1 MRSKILC
8 ALALVSF
15 LNTQAK
21 NDSCKIKVSEVFI
34 NNGTFIN
41 QALRGSL
48 DEFKSLSNNSSL
60 LNQNFD
66 NYYSYSGSRYNG
78 SYNMSN
84 IGIGLQRKNN
94 GPVFRI
100 SAAYGMGLQ
109 MDLGYYKTSTYRIDT
124 FTSSQTGQQ
133 LFIDSSVSDNYT
145 MRHQSKMFQLDASVI
160 WRTTNT
166 NKLKLMGGIGI
177 TIGTTMNAFTELMY
191 SKTSFTNSPST
202 MPSYRYIN
210 NTVLESKNER
220 YINPNQSSYS
230 IYLPMGIDYQ
240 LSKKHPILKQFHLFQ
255 ETKFRLQYVKVSSYS
270 SALNTNLYFGFG
282 LRLNL
287 VKVK

>member
-1 MRSKILC
+1 MRCNFLFS
-8 ALALVSF
+8 LAMLAF
-15 LNTQAK
+15 INTQAK
-21 NDSCKIKVSEVFI
+21 NDSCKIKISEVFV

-41 QALRGSL
+41 QALRGNL
-48 DEFKSLSNNSSL
+48 DEFKALSSNSSI
-60 LNQNFD
+60 LNQNF
-66 NYYSYSGSRYNG
+66 NNFYSYSGSRYSG

-84 IGIGLQRKNN
+84 IGIGLQRKNS

-133 LFIDSSVSDNYT
+133 LFIDSSVSENYI
-145 MRHQSKMFQLDASVI
+145 MRHQSKMLQLDASVI
-160 WRTTNT
+160 WRTNNT

-177 TIGTTMNAFTELMY
+177 AIGTTMNAYTEVLY
-191 SKTSFTNSPST
+191 SKSA
-202 MPSYRYIN
+202 YIN
-210 NTVLESKNER
+210 NPSTVQYYRPIRTVAIESKNER

-230 IYLPMGIDYQ
+230 VYLPMGVDYQ
-240 LSKKHPILKQFHLFQ
+240 LSKNHPILKQFHLFQ
-255 ETKFRLQYVKVSSYS
+255 ETKFRLQYIKVNSNS
-270 SALNTNLYFGFG
+270 SALNANLYFGFG

>member
-1 MRSKILC
+1 MRNKFLC
-8 ALALVSF
+8 AIALLSF
-15 LNTQAK
+15 LNAQAK

-48 DEFKSLSNNSSL
+48 DEFKALSSNSSM

-78 SYNMSN
+78 SYNMAQMGL
-84 IGIGLQRKNN
+84 GIQRKNN
-94 GPVFRI
+94 GPVLRI

-109 MDLGYYKTSTYRIDT
+109 MDLGYYKTSTFRIDT
-124 FTSSQTGQQ
+124 FTSSQTGKQ
-133 LFIDSSVSDNYT
+133 LFIDSSVSENYI
-145 MRHQSKMFQLDASVI
+145 MRHQSKMLQIDASVI
-160 WRTTNT
+160 WRTNNT
-166 NKLKLMGGIGI
+166 NKLKLMAGIGI
-177 TIGTTMNAFTELMY
+177 AIGTTMNAFTEVMY
-191 SKTSFTNSPST
+191 SKTSFTNSPSS
-202 MPSYRYIN
+202 MPSYRHIN

-220 YINPNQSSYS
+220 YNNPSQSSYS
-230 IYLPMGIDYQ
+230 IYLPMGIDFQ

-255 ETKFRLQYVKVSSYS
+255 ETKFRLQYAKVSNDS
-270 SALNTNLYFGFG
+270 SALNANLYFGFG

>member
-1 MRSKILC
+1 MRNKFLS
-8 ALALVSF
+8 ALALLSF

-48 DEFKSLSNNSSL
+48 DEFKALSNNSSII
-60 LNQNFD
+60 NQNFD
-66 NYYSYSGSRYNG
+66 NYYSYSGSRYSG
-78 SYNMSN
+78 SYNMAQM
-84 IGIGLQRKNN
+84 GIGLQRKNN

-100 SAAYGMGLQ
+100 SVAYGMGLQ

-124 FTSSQTGQQ
+124 FTSNQTGKQI
-133 LFIDSSVSDNYT
+133 FVDSSVSDNYT
-145 MRHQSKMFQLDASVI
+145 MRHQTKMLQLDASVI

-177 TIGTTMNAFTELMY
+177 AVGTTMDASTEVLY
-191 SKTSFTNSPST
+191 SKSAYINNPST
-202 MPSYRYIN
+202 MQYYRPIR
-210 NTVLESKNER
+210 TVAIESKAER
-220 YINPNQSSYS
+220 YMNQNQATYAV
-230 IYLPMGIDYQ
+230 YLPMGIDYQ
-240 LSKKHPILKQFHLFQ
+240 LSKKHPIFKQFHLFQ

-270 SALNTNLYFGFG
+270 SALNANLYFGFG

-287 VKVK
+287 VKVI

>member
-1 MRSKILC
+1 MRNKFLC
-8 ALALVSF
+8 GIALLSF
-15 LNTQAK
+15 LNAQAK

-48 DEFKSLSNNSSL
+48 DEFKALSSNSSK

-78 SYNMSN
+78 SYNMTQMGL
-84 IGIGLQRKNN
+84 GIQRKNN
-94 GPVFRI
+94 GPVLRI

-133 LFIDSSVSDNYT
+133 LFIDSSVSENYI
-145 MRHQSKMFQLDASVI
+145 MRHQSKMLQLDASII

-177 TIGTTMNAFTELMY
+177 AIGTTMNAYTEVLY
-191 SKTSFTNSPST
+191 SKSA
-202 MPSYRYIN
+202 YIN
-210 NTVLESKNER
+210 NPSTVQYYRPIRTVAIESKNER

-230 IYLPMGIDYQ
+230 VYLPMGVDYQ

-270 SALNTNLYFGFG
+270 SALNANLYFGFG

>member
-1 MRSKILC
+1 MRNKFLC
-8 ALALVSF
+8 AIALLSF

-21 NDSCKIKVSEVFI
+21 NDSCRIKVTEVFI

-48 DEFKSLSNNSSL
+48 DEFKTLSNNSSI

-66 NYYSYSGSRYNG
+66 NFFSYSGSRYSG

-133 LFIDSSVSDNYT
+133 IFVDSSVSDNYI
-145 MRHQSKMFQLDASVI
+145 MRHQSKMLQLDASII

-177 TIGTTMNAFTELMY
+177 AIGTTLDASTEVLY
-191 SKTSFTNSPST
+191 SKSA
-202 MPSYRYIN
+202 YIN
-210 NTVLESKNER
+210 NPSTVQYYRPIRTVAIESKNER

-230 IYLPMGIDYQ
+230 VYLPMGVDYQ

-255 ETKFRLQYVKVSSYS
+255 ETKFRLQYVKVISYS
-270 SALNTNLYFGFG
+270 SALNVNLYFGFG

>member
-1 MRSKILC
+1 MRCVFLFS
-8 ALALVSF
+8 LAMLAFV
-15 LNTQAK
+15 NTQAK
-21 NDSCKIKVSEVFI
+21 NDSCKIKISEVFI

-41 QALRGSL
+41 QAMRGNL
-48 DEFKSLSNNSSL
+48 DEFKALSNNSSI
-60 LNQNFD
+60 LNQNFN
-66 NYYSYSGSRYNG
+66 NYYSYSGSRYSG

-84 IGIGLQRKNN
+84 IGIGLQRKNS

-109 MDLGYYKTSTYRIDT
+109 MDLGYYKTSAYRIDT

-133 LFIDSSVSDNYT
+133 LFIDSSVSDNYI
-145 MRHQSKMFQLDASVI
+145 MRHQSKMLQLDASVI
-160 WRTTNT
+160 WRTNNS

-177 TIGTTMNAFTELMY
+177 AIGTTLNAFTEVMY
-191 SKTSFTNSPST
+191 SKTSFTNSPSI
-202 MPSYRYIN
+202 MPTYQHIN
-210 NTVLESKNER
+210 NAVLESKNEH

-230 IYLPMGIDYQ
+230 IYLPMGIDFQ

-255 ETKFRLQYVKVSSYS
+255 ETKFRLQYVKVNSHS